1 MITPITP
8 DEMPKIF
15 VPDEVISIF
24 NRHIK
29 KNWNGEQSYILQDDL
44 MHDIVRETGKTR
56 DEVYEHRWLD
66 VEDIYRDAGWSV
78 EYHKPYA
85 MDGENFR
92 SHFIFKK
99 KSRNPNHS

>member
-1 MITPITP
+1 MIQPITP

-29 KNWNGEQSYILQDDL
+29 NNWNGEQSYILQDDL
-44 MHDIVRETGKTR
+44 MQDIVRETGKTR
-56 DEVYEHRWLD
+56 DEIYERRWLD

-78 EYHKPYA
+78 VYKSPCA

-99 KSRNPNHS
+99 KS